1 MILSFQPYESCKCVA
16 QEISC
21 LWSQRS
27 SESLPGDSVPSYPFH
42 RCLLLLYSQSSSNL
56 RWEPQRSTLGRTAG
70 GGAGRFLS
78 RKNASDPVSCESILL
93 LGVRLK
99 RIDYGRRRKRH
110 GESLLNRNTCG
121 GSSSRP
127 WRSKDLANLNRSLK
141 SLGQSQFTE
150 KSPVVT
156 LEPSVP
162 PPVSNLIQHPRCIC
176 CLVLGFFISL

>member
-1 MILSFQPYESCKCVA
+1 MA

-21 LWSQRS
+21 LWSQHS
-27 SESLPGDSVPSYPFH
+27 SESLPGNSVPFYPFH
-42 RCLLLLYSQSSSNL
+42 HCLLLLYSQSSSNL
-56 RWEPQRSTLGRTAG
+56 QWEPQRSTLGRTAG
-70 GGAGRFLS
+70 VGAGRFLS
-78 RKNASDPVSCESILL
+78 RKSASDPVSCESVLL

-99 RIDYGRRRKRH
+99 RTDCGRRRRRP
-110 GESLLNRNTCG
+110 GESLLNRSTCG

-141 SLGQSQFTE
+141 SLGQSQFIE

-156 LEPSVP
+156 LEPSAP
-162 PPVSNLIQHPRCIC
+162 PPVSSLIQHPCCSC

>member
-1 MILSFQPYESCKCVA
+1 MA

-21 LWSQRS
+21 LWSQPS
-27 SESLPGDSVPSYPFH
+27 SESLPGNSVPFYPFH
-42 RCLLLLYSQSSSNL
+42 HCLLLLYSQSSSNL
-56 RWEPQRSTLGRTAG
+56 QWEPQRSTLGRTAG
-70 GGAGRFLS
+70 VGAGRFLS
-78 RKNASDPVSCESILL
+78 RKSASDPVSCESVLL

-99 RIDYGRRRKRH
+99 RTDCGRRRRRP
-110 GESLLNRNTCG
+110 GESLLNRSTCG

-141 SLGQSQFTE
+141 SLGQSQFIE

-156 LEPSVP
+156 LEPSAP
-162 PPVSNLIQHPRCIC
+162 PPVSSLIQHPCCSC